1 MCFPSARI
9 AIKASQLARTKNGRP
24 GRPLQRGVSVS
35 DAPPSL
41 PRPRHQD
48 DRHERQKRHEHERRD
63 RNAQRPFHV
72 FAHHFTSFRSNLQ
85 KRPHAAK
92 VATAYLAVAAPPP
105 ADGAGALPVH
115 AVHACRCGEPGSA
128 VGEPGLELP
137 ARHRSDRGGSAP
149 RPPRCS
155 RRPRPTPWA
164 TWTSPASTTSAC
176 APRMC
181 RSAPTASSS
190 AAAASY
196 RCSRAGSSPSG

>member
-24 GRPLQRGVSVS
+24 GRPLQRGGVRSRTRPLVFHGPGTRTTGTS
-35 DAPPSL
+35 GRNATSTSAVTAMPNAHFTSSPITSHPSARTCRSAHMRPRSL
-41 PRPRHQD
+41 PRI
-48 DRHERQKRHEHERRD
+48 
-63 RNAQRPFHV
+63 
-72 FAHHFTSFRSNLQ
+72 SRSQ
-85 KRPHAAK
+85 H
-92 VATAYLAVAAPPP
+92 PP